1 MTPAAIDAHH
11 GRAVRLARSVPP
23 AAGRASRRPAKDAK
37 RRAWRAERQAA
48 RAAIRAA
55 LAAGGD
61 A

>member
-1 MTPAAIDAHH
+1 MTPPIIDAHH
-11 GRAVRLARSVPP
+11 GRAVRLARSVPAP
-23 AAGRASRRPAKDAK
+23 HGPAGRRPGKDAR

>member
-11 GRAVRLARSVPP
+11 GRRVRLARSVPTP
-23 AAGRASRRPAKDAK
+23 HGPAGRRPGKDAR

-55 LAAGGD
+55 MLAGGD